1 MAADAEQVHPEFRF
15 NPSVGDERG
24 VDMLQLWLRSLIIGL
39 SIAAPVG
46 PIGLLCIR
54 RTLADGRRAG
64 LMTGLGAAFADGVY
78 GAVAAFGLS
87 AVSAFL
93 IDQQNV
99 MRIGGGLFL
108 IYLGL
113 GILRSKPAE
122 RAADSNR
129 SESGAGSS
137 DLGMLFS
144 TFFLT
149 LTNPM
154 TILSF
159 IAIFSGLGL
168 AGGVASYGAAAP
180 LLTVAGV
187 FTGSA
192 LWWLMLTFALSRLKV
207 LSRPGNLIWINRL
220 SGLIILVFG
229 LMALWQGFAAR

>member
-1 MAADAEQVHPEFRF
+1 MTADAEQLLPKISP
-15 NPSVGDERG
+15 NPSVSDERG
-24 VDMLQLWLRSLIIGL
+24 VYMLQLWLRSLIIGL

-54 RTLADGRRAG
+54 RTLANGRRAG

-93 IDQQNV
+93 IDQQNFL
-99 MRIGGGLFL
+99 RLGGGLFL
-108 IYLGL
+108 IYLGQ

-122 RAADSNR
+122 RAAGSDKN
-129 SESGAGSS
+129 ESGTSHS
-137 DLGMLFS
+137 DLGLLFS
-144 TFFLT
+144 TFLLT

-168 AGGVASYGAAAP
+168 AGGVTSHGLAAP

-207 LSRPGNLIWINRL
+207 LSRPDNLIWINRL
-220 SGLIILVFG
+220 SGLVILIFG
-229 LMALWQGFAAR
+229 ILAVWQGFVAR

>member
-1 MAADAEQVHPEFRF
+1 MV
-15 NPSVGDERG
+15 
-24 VDMLQLWLRSLIIGL
+24 QLWLRSLIIGL

-54 RTLADGRRAG
+54 RTLANGRRAG

-93 IDQQNV
+93 IDQQNFL
-99 MRIGGGLFL
+99 RLGGGLFL
-108 IYLGL
+108 IYLGQ

-122 RAADSNR
+122 RAAGPVANDL
-129 SESGAGSS
+129 GSKHS
-137 DLGMLFS
+137 DLGLLFS
-144 TFFLT
+144 TFVLT

-168 AGGVASYGAAAP
+168 AGGVTSHGIAAP
-180 LLTVAGV
+180 LLTIAGV

-192 LWWLMLTFALSRLKV
+192 LWWLMLTFVLSRVKV
-207 LSRPGNLIWINRL
+207 LSKPGNLIWINRL
-220 SGLIILVFG
+220 SGLVILIFG
-229 LMALWQGFAAR
+229 AAAIWQALK

>member
-1 MAADAEQVHPEFRF
+1 
-15 NPSVGDERG
+15 
-24 VDMLQLWLRSLIIGL
+24 MLQLWLRSLIIGL

-54 RTLADGRRAG
+54 RTLAYGRRAG
-64 LMTGLGAAFADGVY
+64 LMTGLGAAFADGIY

-99 MRIGGGLFL
+99 LRLGGGLFL
-108 IYLGL
+108 IYLGQ
-113 GILRSKPAE
+113 GILRSKPAQ
-122 RAADSNR
+122 RPAGPSKN
-129 SESGAGSS
+129 ESQTSHS
-137 DLGMLFS
+137 DLGLLFS
-144 TFFLT
+144 TFLLT

-168 AGGVASYGAAAP
+168 AGGVTTHGLTAP

-192 LWWLMLTFALSRLKV
+192 LWWLMLTFALSRLKI
-207 LSRPGNLIWINRL
+207 LSKPDHLIWINRL
-220 SGLIILVFG
+220 SGLVILIFG
-229 LMALWQGFAAR
+229 ILAVLQGFAAR

>member
-1 MAADAEQVHPEFRF
+1 MTVDAEQLLLELKF
-15 NPSVGDERG
+15 NPSANDERG
-24 VDMLQLWLRSLIIGL
+24 AFMVQLWLRSLIIGL

-54 RTLADGRRAG
+54 RTLAYGRRAG

-93 IDQQNV
+93 IDQQNFL
-99 MRIGGGLFL
+99 RLGGGLFL
-108 IYLGL
+108 IYLGQ

-122 RAADSNR
+122 RAAGSDKNDSGT
-129 SESGAGSS
+129 SHS
-137 DLGMLFS
+137 DLGLLFS
-144 TFFLT
+144 TFLLT

-168 AGGVASYGAAAP
+168 AGGVTTHGLAAP

-220 SGLIILVFG
+220 SGLVILVFG
-229 LMALWQGFAAR
+229 VLAVWQGLLAR

>member
-1 MAADAEQVHPEFRF
+1 MTADAEQLQLEFQF
-15 NPSVGDERG
+15 NPSIKDERG
-24 VDMLQLWLRSLIIGL
+24 VVMLQLWLRSLIIGL

-54 RTLADGRRAG
+54 RTLSDGRRAG

-99 MRIGGGLFL
+99 LRLGGGVFL
-108 IYLGL
+108 IYLGQ

-129 SESGAGSS
+129 SESGAGRS

-180 LLTVAGV
+180 LLTVTGV

-220 SGLIILVFG
+220 SGLIILAFG

>member
-1 MAADAEQVHPEFRF
+1 MV
-15 NPSVGDERG
+15 
-24 VDMLQLWLRSLIIGL
+24 QLWLRSLIIGL

-54 RTLADGRRAG
+54 RTLANGRRAG

-93 IDQQNV
+93 IDQQNFL
-99 MRIGGGLFL
+99 RLGGGLFL
-108 IYLGL
+108 IYLGQ

-122 RAADSNR
+122 RTADPVANDL
-129 SESGAGSS
+129 GSKHS
-137 DLGMLFS
+137 DLGLLFS
-144 TFFLT
+144 TFVLT

-168 AGGVASYGAAAP
+168 AGGVTSHGIAAP
-180 LLTVAGV
+180 LLTIAGV

-192 LWWLMLTFALSRLKV
+192 LWWLMLTFVLSRVKV
-207 LSRPGNLIWINRL
+207 LSKPGNLIWINRL
-220 SGLIILVFG
+220 SGLVILIFG
-229 LMALWQGFAAR
+229 AAAIWQALK

>member
-1 MAADAEQVHPEFRF
+1 MTADAEQLQLK
-15 NPSVGDERG
+15 SVSLPPGNDERG
-24 VDMLQLWLRSLIIGL
+24 VFMFQLWIRSLIIGL

-54 RTLADGRRAG
+54 RTLANGRRAG
-64 LMTGLGAAFADGVY
+64 LMTGLGAAFADGAY

-93 IDQQNV
+93 IDQQNFLKL
-99 MRIGGGLFL
+99 GGGLFL
-108 IYLGL
+108 LYLGQ

-122 RAADSNR
+122 RAAAPDR
-129 SESGAGSS
+129 SDSGANRG
-137 DLGMLFS
+137 DLGLLFS
-144 TFFLT
+144 TFLLT

-168 AGGVASYGAAAP
+168 AGGVTSHGIAAP

-207 LSRPGNLIWINRL
+207 LSKPENLIWINRL
-220 SGLIILVFG
+220 SGLVILVFG
-229 LMALWQGFAAR
+229 AAAVWQALA

>member
-1 MAADAEQVHPEFRF
+1 
-15 NPSVGDERG
+15 
-24 VDMLQLWLRSLIIGL
+24 MLQLWIRSLVIGL

-54 RTLADGRRAG
+54 RTLALGRRAG
-64 LMTGLGAAFADGVY
+64 LMTGLGAAAADGVY

-93 IDQQNV
+93 IDQQNAL
-99 MRIGGGLFL
+99 RIGGGLFL
-108 IYLGL
+108 IYLGQ
-113 GILRSKPAE
+113 GILRSKPAS
-122 RAADSNR
+122 RAAEPERLKDS
-129 SESGAGSS
+129 GKTIG
-137 DLGMLFS
+137 DMGMLLS
-144 TFFLT
+144 TFALT

-168 AGGVASYGAAAP
+168 AGGVASHGIAAP

-192 LWWLMLTFALSRLKV
+192 LWWLTLTFALSRLKI
-207 LSRPGNLIWINRL
+207 LSKPENLIWINRF
-220 SGLIILVFG
+220 SGLVILGFG
-229 LMALWQGFAAR
+229 TMAIYQGVVG